1 MSNTINFHVKSHLS
15 TSNIYVQKAII
26 VENIDSINKTLNN
39 RNGLNLSNS
48 QYWEIVKLKQ
58 RQVVFLKSINKKI
71 RDIEQGSFSF
81 GNPISDFNSNLN

>member
-1 MSNTINFHVKSHLS
+1 MHNAYHFRVKSHLS

-26 VENIDSINKTLNN
+26 VENIDSINKTFNN

-58 RQVVFLKSINKKI
+58 RQEVFLKSINKKI
-71 RDIEQGSFSF
+71 RDIEQGSFRF
-81 GNPISDFNSNLN
+81 GNPISDFN